1 MTDLILTVQGTAR
14 AELDP
19 ERATLRFTVASDGPD
34 RAPVVDAVTAS
45 LAAASEK
52 MDSRHSAGSIVSWSI
67 DQLSVTS
74 HRPWTNDGT
83 QAALVHHASA
93 SGRAVLDTADGAA
106 ELVDA
111 LAVDPAVTVDSFE
124 WSLTDAS
131 LARAHADVRTNAV
144 ADAVSKAHVL
154 ATAVGRTGVDAIA
167 LADPGMLD
175 GSAGGVGPQ
184 PRLERAMAMSMDA
197 RSPGGFSLR
206 PQPIVIEVAV
216 DARFV
221 ARPSQ

>member
-19 ERATLRFTVASDGPD
+19 ERATLRFTVTADGPD
-34 RAPVVDAVTAS
+34 REPVVKAVTAS
-45 LAAASEK
+45 LAAAREL
-52 MDSRHSAGSIVSWSI
+52 MGSRHGAGSIVSWSI

-83 QAALVHHASA
+83 QAPLVHQASA
-93 SGRAVLDTADGAA
+93 SGRAVLETADSAA

-111 LAVDPAVTVDSFE
+111 LAADSAVTIDSFE

-131 LARAHADVRTNAV
+131 LARAHADARTLAV

-154 ATAVGRTGVDAIA
+154 ATAVGRAGVDAVA

-175 GSAGGVGPQ
+175 GSSGGVGPQ

-197 RSPGGFSLR
+197 RNPGGFSLR
-206 PQPIVIEVAV
+206 PQPLIIDVAV

-221 ARPSQ
+221 AR